1 MFASHLE
8 VVNEYIRKSKVN
20 IAYDRAIDLIEK
32 SPIPRLAPFLDL
44 VIFSFFYFILLD
56 LFIYYIL
63 APQLVKLM
71 PEEKKSRGLDEL
83 NHGGSL
89 KLKWAHMVPSF
100 IHALLVGPG
109 SIYFAIKDPNGL
121 SATRLTR
128 LSGFSPE
135 IGSMLAFSV
144 GYYWSCRLIISNI

>member
-1 MFASHLE
+1 MFATAAHFERLQDWLHKAKID
-8 VVNEYIRKSKVN
+8 V
-20 IAYDRAIDLIEK
+20 AYDHLIGMVER
-32 SPIPRLAPFLDL
+32 SPVPRLAPFLDL
-44 VIFSFFYFILLD
+44 VIFSFLYFIILD

-71 PEEKKSRGLDEL
+71 PNEKKSRGLDEL

-100 IHALLVGPG
+100 IHALIVGPG
-109 SIYFAIKDPNGL
+109 SIYFALKDPNSL

-135 IGSMLAFSV
+135 IGNMLAFSI
-144 GYYWSCRLIISNI
+144 G